1 VEQGIAIAREETTM
15 TRQLRVKLFEAVVLL
30 EYFQWKAKPST
41 PPKKGIRYL
50 RMIKADGA
58 RGAAKKLMRPQHRRG
73 AMHDYGIE
81 YNMQDRRFRQLFT
94 KAELKE
100 AKLRTDGLA

>member
-1 VEQGIAIAREETTM
+1 M
-15 TRQLRVKLFEAVVLL
+15 RVKLFEAVVLL
-30 EYFQWKAKPST
+30 DYYKWKAEPST

-58 RGAAKKLMRPQHRRG
+58 LGAAKKLMRPQHRRG
-73 AMHDYGIE
+73 AKHDYGIE
-81 YNMQDRRFRQLFT
+81 YIMRRPTFRELFT